1 MTRNQQREAKYRMIR
16 VPREL
21 ADEIDDIAARML
33 QAYEEGRITDLE
45 ISERGGVVR
54 VTHATVIAR
63 GLEMIRNKWT
73 RSNGGRSE
81 RTTRDGRTVTVSVP
95 VDTNSES

>member
-21 ADEIDDIAARML
+21 ADEMDAIAARML

-73 RSNGGRSE
+73 RSNGGRAD
-81 RTTRDGRTVTVSVP
+81 RVTAQHANATD
-95 VDTNSES
+95 DTNSES